1 MAKNILKGFMDY
13 VFVSAQEKDI
23 IECCSSEYPNTEITN
38 SIENDL
44 EEEDDLLD
52 IKISENYG

>member
-1 MAKNILKGFMDY
+1 MDY